1 MSKISWLNAASPYG
15 APRGDKCIHPP
26 QALGRHIRQRRQAN
40 DQEYTHAKVSYN
52 EHMSPQKCIFP

>member
-40 DQEYTHAKVSYN
+40 DQEYTTCLY
-52 EHMSPQKCIFP
+52 FL